1 MAMPCASTIRSLV
14 FLASATNIQS
24 NFFVV
29 NAPYA
34 SVMADVLVALGD
46 MAMHVRKRLD
56 RCRGNVQRV
65 CMFPHRP

>member
-29 NAPYA
+29 NA